1 MFLKCDWFFGY
12 TLNNRLDCSMI
23 FSEELK
29 IQNTVEV
36 AMILGK
42 IGETK

>member
-1 MFLKCDWFFGY
+1 MLLKYDWFFGY
-12 TLNNRLDCSMI
+12 TLNKRLDCSMI
-23 FSEELK
+23 FLKELK